1 MSGGVGLAGRDGRDG
16 WAATVTA
23 AGSMGFV
30 EQAARRAHLRG
41 FAVAIA
47 SLCLLLLA
55 AGRAAAQ
62 DVRHAGAASQSAAG
76 QAGASSAPQGGS
88 PVPLPAA
95 PTTKVLAIGHLT
107 AAAMAPGAMK
117 PVMPSEVR
125 ATVQLYL
132 GGKIDQWYVR
142 QDKPGVVFLMN
153 VATVAEAHALLETLP
168 LGVRGLMEFDLI
180 PLGPLTPLSMLV
192 KEPAAQPVEAK

>member
-1 MSGGVGLAGRDGRDG
+1 MSAGVRLAGWSGT
-16 WAATVTA
+16 AAAVTA

-30 EQAARRAHLRG
+30 EQVVRRAHVRG
-41 FAVAIA
+41 FAVGIV
-47 SLCLLLLA
+47 SLCLLLLT
-55 AGRAAAQ
+55 AGRAMAQ
-62 DVRHAGAASQSAAG
+62 GAGQAGAVSQSAAG
-76 QAGASSAPQGGS
+76 QASASSATPGGS
-88 PVPLPAA
+88 PVPLPTA

-107 AAAMAPGAMK
+107 AAAMTPGAMK

-153 VATVAEAHALLETLP
+153 VTTVAEAHALLETLP

-192 KEPAAQPVEAK
+192 KEPAAPPVGAK